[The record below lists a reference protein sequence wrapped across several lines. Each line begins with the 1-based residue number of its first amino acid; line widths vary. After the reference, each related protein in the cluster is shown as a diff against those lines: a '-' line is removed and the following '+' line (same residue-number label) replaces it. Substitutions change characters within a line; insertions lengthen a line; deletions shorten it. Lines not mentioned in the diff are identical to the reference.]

1 MYAILSHSYIRTSS
15 NVCPDLR
22 LARTARDTQRIRVY
36 TSVTEE
42 ECRCQSMSNTRT
54 EIDVAMTASCVF
66 VSTEDVETKRMK
78 GRYACA
84 CENLRS
90 HRERERGG
98 SLSSVSSP
106 HLSYPRPLSM
116 RPGHGLYA
124 LIGHQRKPGTA
135 PIPPIILPLPSHR
148 PHAHTTSFFTVDGD
162 VTVSRASSP

>member
-1 MYAILSHSYIRTSS
+1 MLYSLIHIYVPHPTFVRTCGSPARRETHSAYACIHRS
-15 NVCPDLR
+15 
-22 LARTARDTQRIRVY
+22 Q
-36 TSVTEE
+36 E

-90 HRERERGG
+90 HKDRERGVV
-98 SLSSVSSP
+98 LSSVSSP

-148 PHAHTTSFFTVDGD
+148 PHAHATSFFTVDGD